1 MEYKNLSLEE
11 LKALKHEDMDDVE
24 LGEWL
29 KAYSKK
35 VNVNIDANKEQKLA
49 DTLADSEAMKVANQK
64 ATPKLV
70 SKRSKDTKVSFILKV
85 NGSIED
91 WTYGSAIRG
100 AVAENSFKGCMFLID
115 NQTDVIFTS
124 DSDLNWG
131 EFNTTDLVKLAYAK
145 RVVAYFGYAAR
156 KTEFRKDGVTKTSE
170 ASATEVI
177 KALTEDEMERVAV
190 VKDNEII
197 TLVDYLA
204 SLE

>member
-1 MEYKNLSLEE
+1 MEFKSLSLGE
-11 LKALKHEDMDDVE
+11 LRGMDTTAMDEVE
-24 LGEWL
+24 FAEWL
-29 KAYSKK
+29 RASAKANGT
-35 VNVNIDANKEQKLA
+35 VIDAAKGQKLA
-49 DTLADSEAMKVANQK
+49 DTIADSDTMKVANESK
-64 ATPKLV
+64 TSKLV
-70 SKRSKDTKVSFILKV
+70 SKRSKDIKVSYILKV

-91 WTYGSAIRG
+91 WAYGSAIRG
-100 AVAENSFKGCMFLID
+100 AVAANTFIGVTFTID
-115 NQTDVIFTS
+115 GQTDVLFTS

-177 KALTEDEMERVAV
+177 KALSEDEMERVAV
-190 VKDNEII
+190 IKDGESIA
-197 TLVDYLA
+197 LADFLA

>member
-1 MEYKNLSLEE
+1 MEYKTLSLEE
-11 LKALKHEDMDDVE
+11 LKALDHKDMDDVE

-49 DTLADSEAMKVANQK
+49 DTQADSDTMKLANETK
-64 ATPKLV
+64 TTKLV
-70 SKRSKDTKVSFILKV
+70 SKRSKDMKVSYTLKV
-85 NGSIED
+85 NGSIEN

-100 AVAENSFKGCMFLID
+100 AVAANTFIGVTFTID
-115 NQTDVIFTS
+115 GQTDILFNS

-177 KALTEDEMERVAV
+177 KALSEDELERVAV
-190 VKDNEII
+190 IKDGESIA
-197 TLVDYLA
+197 LADFLA